1 MHFMLYYCLAEN
13 EVLRCFATSSALS
26 SLISRGKVITA
37 ADMNDEEL
45 PGEFLHFDEK
55 LQKIEK
61 YMSNNV
67 WTMLQASGIKKSIM
81 YQHWL
86 VMKIS

>member
-1 MHFMLYYCLAEN
+1 MLYYCLAEN

-55 LQKIEK
+55 RQKIEK
-61 YMSNNV
+61 YMSNNA
-67 WTMLQASGIKKSIM
+67 WTMLQASGIKN
-81 YQHWL
+81 Q
-86 VMKIS
+86 

>member
-1 MHFMLYYCLAEN
+1 MPFIIYLMFHYCLAEY

-26 SLISRGKVITA
+26 SLISMGKMITA

-45 PGEFLHFDEK
+45 PGEFLDFDDK

-61 YMSNNV
+61 YMSNDA
-67 WTMLQASGIKKSIM
+67 WTILQASGITK
-81 YQHWL
+81 
-86 VMKIS
+86 

>member
-1 MHFMLYYCLAEN
+1 MLYYCLAEN
-13 EVLRCFATSSALS
+13 EVLRFFATSSALS

-55 LQKIEK
+55 
-61 YMSNNV
+61 
-67 WTMLQASGIKKSIM
+67 
-81 YQHWL
+81 
-86 VMKIS
+86 